1 MNNALILFLKYPERK
16 MVKTRIAAKF
26 GDDFAFGLYTA
37 FIKDLLEMAGFV
49 EADKIIAIDG
59 PVGAPIAS
67 LDFGTRYPVIR
78 QNGEDI
84 GERMLNAFI
93 YVFNSGYKNAVLIG
107 SDLPDIQAAFVE
119 NAFAALNTA
128 DAVIG
133 RSTDGGYYLIGF
145 RKETCSPDY
154 FQGIKWSTSSVFQR
168 TMDKFSR
175 SEKSVY
181 MLPEWIDIDDPND
194 LKQFYERNSNKNG
207 TALYTMKYLTEAI
220 ENNNIIFPG
229 HCIL

>member
-26 GDDFAFGLYTA
+26 GDDFSFGLYTA
-37 FIKDLLEMAGFV
+37 FIKDLLVMAGSV
-49 EADKIIAIDG
+49 GANKILAIDG
-59 PVGAPIAS
+59 PVGVPTAS
-67 LDFGTRYPVIR
+67 LDFGTGYPVIR
-78 QNGEDI
+78 QNGKNI
-84 GERMLNAFI
+84 GDRMLNAFI

-107 SDLPDIQAAFVE
+107 SDLPGLPAALVE
-119 NAFAALNTA
+119 NAFAALNNT

-154 FQGIKWSTSSVFQR
+154 FKGITWSISSVFQR

-175 SEKSVY
+175 SEKNVY
-181 MLPEWIDIDDPND
+181 ILPEWIDIDDHDD
-194 LKQFYERNSNKNG
+194 LKRFYEKNANG
-207 TALYTMKYLTEAI
+207 TGAASYTMKYLTEM
-220 ENNNIIFPG
+220 FP
-229 HCIL
+229 